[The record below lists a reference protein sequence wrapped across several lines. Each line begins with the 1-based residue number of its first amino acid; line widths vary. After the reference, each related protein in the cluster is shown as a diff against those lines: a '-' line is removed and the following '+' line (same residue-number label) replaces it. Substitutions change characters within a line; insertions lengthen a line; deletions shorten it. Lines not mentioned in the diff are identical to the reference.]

1 MKTKSWQLIRTLI
14 IAYLFTA
21 VLLTALT
28 FLLYKFRFPESQI
41 TIGINAVYVLSCFL
55 GGLLAGKSMKSRRFL
70 WGLVTGLLYFAF
82 LLLMSY
88 IQNQAILSDLTHI
101 LTVFAMCTLR
111 GMAGGMIS

>member
-21 VLLTALT
+21 VLLTTLT
-28 FLLYKFRFPESQI
+28 FLLYKFRLPESQI
-41 TIGINAVYVLSCFL
+41 TIGINAVYVLSCLL
-55 GGLLAGKSMKSRRFL
+55 GGLLAGKAMKTRRFL
-70 WGLVTGLLYFAF
+70 WGLVTGLLYFVF

-101 LTVFAMCTLR
+101 LTVFAMCTLS